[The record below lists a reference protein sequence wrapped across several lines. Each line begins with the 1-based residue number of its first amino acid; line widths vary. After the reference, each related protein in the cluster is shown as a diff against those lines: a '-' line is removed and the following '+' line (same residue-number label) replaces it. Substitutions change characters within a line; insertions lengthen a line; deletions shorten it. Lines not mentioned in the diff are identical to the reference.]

1 MVEGIKGS
9 KGFSQLAGSDPAR
22 GVAGNAPAPVAKPAA
37 VGRPQLSGPREPFD
51 LSAVSG
57 ARGIARDLAIRPPVD
72 APRVAAL
79 RLAIEAGTYRPD
91 ADAIAGAMIAQELQA
106 FSARRG

>member
-9 KGFSQLAGSDPAR
+9 KGFSQLGGTDTAR
-22 GVAGNAPAPVAKPAA
+22 GATGGGPAPVAKPGA
-37 VGRPQLSGPREPFD
+37 VGRPQVSGPREPFD

-79 RLAIEAGTYRPD
+79 RLAIEAGSYRPD

-106 FSARRG
+106 LAARRG